1 MLPLTK
7 AQRNAIM
14 SKACAL
20 VKEIG
25 ESVEDEEFM
34 SIIADMV
41 GVKYARQLLDS
52 VR

>member
-7 AQRNAIM
+7 VQRNAIM
-14 SKACAL
+14 SKACTL

-25 ESVEDEEFM
+25 ESADDEEFM

-41 GVKYARQLLDS
+41 GVKYARQILHS